1 MELELTTNMFTFFLN
16 RYKICL
22 SIIISINLTNLG
34 LASSCDDINNQKL
47 DTQPKIGLA
56 LGGGGTRGAAHIGVI
71 KELEKNNIKI
81 SYISGTSIGAI
92 IGGLYA
98 AGMPIDE
105 IEAIIINKSLLH
117 AYFTT
122 PIPVKLIGTPVALLF
137 RLFGYHPYEGVYTG
151 KRFAQFL
158 NSKIPSCNK
167 NIETF
172 PIKFCA
178 IALNLTD
185 GKTYP
190 IDHGNLGL
198 AIEASSAIPVLRK
211 PVYIEEKLFVDGGV
225 VENLPVDR
233 VRDMGADFVI
243 ASDVDEYTI
252 KFHPDRFR
260 HLGSVSERL
269 VNLQLARVD
278 ERPLRSADFV
288 IHPYLN
294 GIKLV
299 STKMSDVNSAIEK
312 GTLSTKLAIPELKRK
327 INTSI
332 KLVDKNNDNLN
343 QYQ

>member
-1 MELELTTNMFTFFLN
+1 MAMDKN
-16 RYKICL
+16 
-22 SIIISINLTNLG
+22 INQ
-34 LASSCDDINNQKL
+34 DI
-47 DTQPKIGLA
+47 KIGLA

-105 IEAIIINKSLLH
+105 IQKIIENKSLLH

-122 PIPVKLIGTPVALLF
+122 PIPVKLLSTPITLLF
-137 RLFGYHPYEGVYTG
+137 RLFGYHPYEGVYSG
-151 KRFAQFL
+151 KRFAKFL
-158 NSKIPSCNK
+158 NDKVPTCNK
-167 NIETF
+167 NIETL

-178 IALNLTD
+178 VALNLTD

-211 PVYIEEKLFVDGGV
+211 PVFIEDKLFVDGGV
-225 VENLPVDR
+225 VENLPVER

-243 ASDVDEYTI
+243 ACDVDEYTI

-260 HLGSVSERL
+260 KLGSVSERL

-278 ERPLRSADFV
+278 ERALRTADFV

-299 STKMSDVNSAIEK
+299 STNMKDVKNAIKKGELSAQ
-312 GTLSTKLAIPELKRK
+312 LAIPELKRK
-327 INTSI
+327 ISTSI
-332 KLVDKNNDNLN
+332 ELVDTNNNN
-343 QYQ
+343 PN